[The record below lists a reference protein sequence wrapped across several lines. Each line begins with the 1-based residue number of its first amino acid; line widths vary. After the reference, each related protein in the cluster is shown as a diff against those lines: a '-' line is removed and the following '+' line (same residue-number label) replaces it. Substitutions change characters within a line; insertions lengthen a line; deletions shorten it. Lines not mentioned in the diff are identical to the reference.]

1 MATRSSA
8 RYEDRTVVE
17 LREMARDRG
26 VTGAARMRK
35 EELIDAIRGA
45 GRRRPSTRTSTKAA
59 SKPASKKAAATRA
72 PAKKATSSRGRA
84 AKAAPA
90 RRSSLDGDQ
99 TSRSLRYSQEVQDPS
114 QHEERAGRSLFTTNP
129 DVVRQWAE
137 ERRAVPATVGQ
148 RRTREPRVLRFKFP
162 RSRATNLIEID
173 WDDWLRVFTD
183 RNLRFIYQ
191 EHRTDGRP
199 SNFFRLESPD
209 REDG

>member
-17 LREMARDRG
+17 LRAMARDRG

-35 EELIDAIRGA
+35 EELIEAIRGA
-45 GRRRPSTRTSTKAA
+45 RRGR
-59 SKPASKKAAATRA
+59 
-72 PAKKATSSRGRA
+72 PAKPA
-84 AKAAPA
+84 AKAAKAAKPVTKASGSRRTSRSTTRGPATKSGAA
-90 RRSSLDGDQ
+90 RRNQRDGDM
-99 TSRSLRYSQEVQDPS
+99 TSRSLRYSQEVQDTS

-129 DVVRQWAE
+129 EVVRQWAE

-148 RRTREPRVLRFKFP
+148 RRTRQPRVLRFKFP
-162 RSRATNLIEID
+162 RSRATNLVEID

>member
-8 RYEDRTVVE
+8 RYEDRTVIE
-17 LREMARDRG
+17 LRAMARDRG
-26 VTGAARMRK
+26 VVGAARLRK
-35 EELIDAIRGA
+35 EELIEAIRGA
-45 GRRRPSTRTSTKAA
+45 GRK
-59 SKPASKKAAATRA
+59 RA
-72 PAKKATSSRGRA
+72 PAKKAAAARRPSRGPATKAAASPGASRGPAKKATTSSR
-84 AKAAPA
+84 
-90 RRSSLDGDQ
+90 RRGPDGDK
-99 TSRSLRYSQEVQDPS
+99 TSRSLRYAQEVETPS
-114 QHEERAGRSLFTTNP
+114 EHEERAGRSLFTTNP

-148 RRTREPRVLRFKFP
+148 RRTRQPRVLRFKFP
-162 RSRATNLIEID
+162 RSRATNLVEID

-191 EHRTDGRP
+191 EHRTDGRQ